1 MLVALRDYGVWLPTL
16 GSHTVYGCPYLD
28 HTLKSFLSSNK
39 ETKAPAI
46 RKFPGEADR
55 RWRACAI
62 GVLVVVSLHHD
73 TLKERA
79 TEV

>member
-1 MLVALRDYGVWLPTL
+1 LRDDGVSLPTL
-16 GSHTVYGCPYLD
+16 GSHTLYGCPYLD
-28 HTLKSFLSSNK
+28 HTVKSFFSGNK

-55 RWRACAI
+55 RRRACAI
-62 GVLVVVSLHHD
+62 GVLVIVSLHHD
-73 TLKERA
+73 TLKKRD